1 MILIIIESKTARIFT
16 AKPGEYGILEPTKS
30 DISDGESRML
40 LLNLD
45 PDTKRKHMRDIINLV
60 RHGKGEAYTDL
71 FQLETKGIKRRAS
84 MPSFPNVEKAPD

>member
-1 MILIIIESKTARIFT
+1 
-16 AKPGEYGILEPTKS
+16 
-30 DISDGESRML
+30 ML

-71 FQLETKGIKRRAS
+71 F
-84 MPSFPNVEKAPD
+84 